1 MARHLPKPVVTS
13 PLAADLIALGNVVRN
28 RRREQSMRIDDAA
41 ALLGVSTA
49 MLSRMENGIPVGSD
63 RMFRV
68 LDGLGLNLFA
78 VPKAEAPNVIRAL
91 QHGDAGPSAA
101 SGHA

>member
-13 PLAADLIALGNVVRN
+13 PLAADLVALGNVVRN

-78 VPKAEAPNVIRAL
+78 IPKSETPKVFHAL
-91 QHGDAGPSAA
+91 QHDIPGSSAEG
-101 SGHA
+101 GHA